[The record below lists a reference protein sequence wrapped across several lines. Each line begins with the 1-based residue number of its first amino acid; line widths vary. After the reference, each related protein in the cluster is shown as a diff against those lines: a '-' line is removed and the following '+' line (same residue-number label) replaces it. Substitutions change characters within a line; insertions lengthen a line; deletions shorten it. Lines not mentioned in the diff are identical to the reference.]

1 MKKII
6 AIAAFA
12 VALVASV
19 SCNKEQ
25 NLIPATTTKTLSF
38 GFEQPATKT
47 YVKDTQAGTIWWGI
61 SEVDKVVFVFDE
73 NCTKYPFVSTSDT
86 PEAVR
91 AFTCDSWPTEAQMSF
106 AVWSGRFISGTSQ
119 NDETT
124 VDGDIINGLVLP
136 NIQYNDHVNSFAYN
150 TNAAILKAGDS
161 SLRNLYGYIRYTIP
175 ATDGF
180 ASIKNVSIQ
189 ADEFLAG
196 PVRVDYS
203 GSEPVAT
210 IVGNGQNAVNADAN
224 FNGGYEAGIYY
235 LTVPAGTYH
244 NVKITITPFTKSADR
259 TQKNAIT
266 GAPFTLS
273 AKADVVVERGKYTD
287 AGELPYVDPN
297 QQEEDDD
304 VEWPTD
310 SDAFD
315 YGYPKGSTHTASYP
329 AAERKTPEIIA
340 VYGDDGIKNGS
351 KIRNEE
357 GYLPTVTL
365 DKVTYYY
372 VMTFNSDRWTTG
384 NVAGPDTWMDS
395 YEGIIPQNRC
405 FSFKI
410 NRPGKLRYFCS
421 VEDAKYL
428 DRGVMYTL
436 SLLKTVSGDE
446 SAKILYDV
454 EPTPAAD
461 RIGVMKKPYQTD
473 TDNYWIELDVTKE
486 DLMGIDEAAT
496 LYFFHHTKN
505 YLTLKTPWTV
515 QLRHC
520 KFEWIPAAKEP
531 NE

>member
-1 MKKII
+1 MKKFI

-12 VALVASV
+12 AALVATV

-25 NLIPATTTKTLSF
+25 NNDSTLTTTKTLSF
-38 GFEQPATKT
+38 GFENPDSKT
-47 YVKDTQAGTIWWGI
+47 YVNDPASGTIWWGV
-61 SEVDKVVFVFDE
+61 SDVDKVVFVFDE
-73 NCTKYPFVSTSDT
+73 NCTKYPFVSTSTT

-91 AFTCDSWPTEAQMSF
+91 DFSCETWPVNAQQSF
-106 AVWSGRFISGTSQ
+106 VVWSGRYISGTSQ

-136 NIQYNDHVNSFAYN
+136 NIHYNDHASSFAYN
-150 TNAAILKAGDS
+150 TNVAVMKPGDTA
-161 SLRNLYGYIRYTIP
+161 LRNVFGYIRYTIP

-196 PVRVDYS
+196 PVQIDYS
-203 GSEPVAT
+203 GSVPVAT
-210 IVGNGQNAVNADAN
+210 IVGAGQNSVNADAN
-224 FNGGYEAGIYY
+224 FNGGYEAGSYY
-235 LTVPAGTYH
+235 MTVPAGTYH

-273 AKADVVVERGKYTD
+273 AKADVVVERGKFTD

-297 QQEEDDD
+297 EEEEDDD

-310 SDAFD
+310 KDTFD
-315 YGYPKGSTHTASYP
+315 YGYPKGSKHTASYP
-329 AAERKTPEIIA
+329 ADDRKAPEIVA
-340 VYGDDGIKNGS
+340 VYGENGIKNNS
-351 KIRNEE
+351 QIRNEE

-372 VMTFNSDRWTTG
+372 VMTFQDDRWKTG
-384 NVAGPDTWMDS
+384 QVAGPNVWMDS

-421 VEDAKYL
+421 AEDEKFL
-428 DRGVMYTL
+428 SRGIMYTL

-446 SAKILYDV
+446 SAKILYDI
-454 EPTPAAD
+454 EPETTN
-461 RIGVMKKPYQTD
+461 IGVMKKPYQTG
-473 TDNYWIELDVTKE
+473 TDNYWLELEVTKE

-496 LYFFHHTKN
+496 LYFFHHTKK
-505 YLTLKTPWTV
+505 YLTSSSPQTV
-515 QLRHC
+515 QVRHC